1 MTKTAR
7 LENVGSRWD
16 ARHLIN
22 TVMGLLCRRESPDAD
37 TVIDVVTAAVRGY
50 VKGYYGKSSHL
61 KEAGVYLALKD
72 YAWERIY
79 RKKKAESS
87 KKGTLLSKDAPYD
100 AEKGC

>member
-1 MTKTAR
+1 MTKAAR

-37 TVIDVVTAAVRGY
+37 TVIDVMTAAVRGY
-50 VKGYYGKSSHL
+50 VKGHYGKSSHL

-79 RKKKAESS
+79 RKRKDSALMEEFVNIAQWAEES
-87 KKGTLLSKDAPYD
+87 
-100 AEKGC
+100 